1 MTNNTPKPKPSKK
14 ATVNDGAIFDA
25 VLDDDTMEQHAEV
38 AEVTEVAEV
47 VEVAEDVVEVE
58 VAEEVIATPE
68 TKNEHSFVPASEYA
82 VVGAGD
88 VDEVSLSK
96 VVYKNVVSKKS
107 LSVHHIQRRLNE
119 RGYALA
125 YLDKDGFYG
134 DKTKDA
140 MAEFQ
145 ADNNIAGDGMP
156 DMATLIALFENDS
169 NVRVVA

>member
-14 ATVNDGAIFDA
+14 DTAKDGAIFDA
-25 VLDDDTMEQHAEV
+25 VLDEATIEQHAEL
-38 AEVTEVAEV
+38 AEV
-47 VEVAEDVVEVE
+47 VVEEVE
-58 VAEEVIATPE
+58 VAEEAVATPE
-68 TKNEHSFVPASEYA
+68 TKNEQSFVPPSEYA

-96 VVYKNVVSKKS
+96 VVYKNIVSKKS

-119 RGYALA
+119 RGYTLA

-140 MAEFQ
+140 MAQFQ
-145 ADNNIAGDGMP
+145 ADSNIAGDGMP
-156 DMATLIALFENDS
+156 DKATLIALFENDS
-169 NVRVVA
+169 NVRVTD

>member
-25 VLDDDTMEQHAEV
+25 VLDDDTMEQHAEL
-38 AEVTEVAEV
+38 AD
-47 VEVAEDVVEVE
+47 DVVEVE

>member
-14 ATVNDGAIFDA
+14 DTAKDGAIFDA
-25 VLDDDTMEQHAEV
+25 VLDEHTIEQHAEV
-38 AEVTEVAEV
+38 ADE
-47 VEVAEDVVEVE
+47 VVEVE
-58 VAEEVIATPE
+58 VAAEEPVATPE
-68 TKNEHSFVPASEYA
+68 TKNQHSFAPASEYA

-96 VVYKNVVSKKS
+96 VVYKNLVSKKS

-134 DKTKDA
+134 DQTKEA
-140 MAEFQ
+140 MAQFQ

-169 NVRVVA
+169 NVRVTN